1 MDSRLPGSSV
11 HGILQARIL
20 KWVAIPFS
28 KGTSGPRDWS
38 CISYRSPALAG
49 KFFTTSAAL
58 EAQSAYKL
66 NKQSNSKQPW
76 CTYSFP
82 NFEPICCSVLVLS
95 VASWL
100 AYRFLKRQ
108 VRQSDIL
115 IFFRIFLSLLSSTRS
130 ILVINEAEVDVFFS
144 GIPLLFLWSNG
155 CSSAFSKPNLCIWKL
170 LVLPLLK
177 TSLKNFEHKLASMW
191 NEHNCMVVEHSLAL
205 LFFGI
210 GMKTDLQSSGHCW
223 VISICWH
230 IEFSSLTTSS
240 FRIWNSS
247 AEILSHTHPLHPTS
261 FACSNAS

>member
-130 ILVINEAEVDVFFS
+130 ILVINEAEVDVFFLEFLCFS
-144 GIPLLFLWSNG
+144 YGPTGVPLLFLNPTCASGNYW
-155 CSSAFSKPNLCIWKL
+155 FSHYWR
-170 LVLPLLK
+170 
-177 TSLKNFEHKLASMW
+177 LAW
-191 NEHNCMVVEHSLAL
+191 
-205 LFFGI
+205 
-210 GMKTDLQSSGHCW
+210 
-223 VISICWH
+223 
-230 IEFSSLTTSS
+230 
-240 FRIWNSS
+240 R
-247 AEILSHTHPLHPTS
+247 ILSTNLL
-261 FACSNAS
+261 ACEMSTIVW